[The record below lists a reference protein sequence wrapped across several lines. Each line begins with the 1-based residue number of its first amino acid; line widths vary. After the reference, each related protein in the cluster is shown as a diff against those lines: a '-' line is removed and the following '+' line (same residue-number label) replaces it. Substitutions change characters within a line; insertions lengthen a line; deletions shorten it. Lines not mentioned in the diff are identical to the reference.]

1 VDFPGEKNP
10 RANVLDLEIRSS
22 PSLMCLSKDMVSEEQ
37 EQKEV
42 RSIIKELIISHLLGN
57 TNNLFIIFG
66 CDKVDKIFSRLHFMR
81 RK

>member
-37 EQKEV
+37 EQKEKV
-42 RSIIKELIISHLLGN
+42 RSIIKDLISSHLLGN
-57 TNNLFIIFG
+57 TNNLFIIF
-66 CDKVDKIFSRLHFMR
+66 SRLDFMR